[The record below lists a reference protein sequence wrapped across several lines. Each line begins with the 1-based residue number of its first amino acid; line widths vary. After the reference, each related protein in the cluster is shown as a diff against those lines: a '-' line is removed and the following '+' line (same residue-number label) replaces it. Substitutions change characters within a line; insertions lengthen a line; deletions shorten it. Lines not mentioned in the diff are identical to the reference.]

1 MKITSRLFA
10 IALVIMLASWSL
22 ATGCTK
28 EGGDGGAT
36 PPDITDLWGDLGDDD
51 PDVDGGDDGVTVPT
65 DPDPDPEIEE
75 PTSFIG
81 EKLAMLTA
89 GDGQEQS
96 GAEFGYSV
104 SMSGDYA
111 FVGAPAYSRS
121 GASNSGIA
129 YVFKKTEGS
138 WSIVPIANL
147 EMDSPIKSDLF
158 GFSVAIDGDHALV
171 GVPYLDD
178 ALTAQQDMGA
188 VMFYERSGDNWEGD
202 LFKMATIDGEA
213 NFGYSVAIDGDYA
226 IVGAPGSS
234 NAPHS
239 HAGAA
244 FIFHRV
250 GDSWGTPVVLHA
262 EADADTGDEFG
273 HSVAISGDYAF
284 VGAPKDLKMMIHPVG
299 TVYVFHND
307 GGSWTK
313 VAILSAEA
321 NKEPNAR
328 FGESVSIDGDFAVIG
343 AINED
348 EGGEDN
354 AGVAYI
360 FHNDGTVWTRQE
372 RIAGPEAEDY
382 AAFGTSVVV
391 EGDYIIVGCPN
402 KDEPPALGK
411 GAAYLYH
418 HSDTGW
424 SYEKKIDGVGKAS
437 RFGSSISMDGFEAII
452 GAYQLPG
459 LFELGAGTAYIY
471 K

>member
-1 MKITSRLFA
+1 MNGRRVVITGMGTVNPLGHDVESTWEA
-10 IALVIMLASWSL
+10 ILA
-22 ATGCTK
+22 CK
-28 EGGDGGAT
+28 
-36 PPDITDLWGDLGDDD
+36 
-51 PDVDGGDDGVTVPT
+51 
-65 DPDPDPEIEE
+65 
-75 PTSFIG
+75 
-81 EKLAMLTA
+81 
-89 GDGQEQS
+89 
-96 GAEFGYSV
+96 
-104 SMSGDYA
+104 
-111 FVGAPAYSRS
+111 
-121 GASNSGIA
+121 SGIA
-129 YVFKKTEGS
+129 
-138 WSIVPIANL
+138 PIANL
-147 EMDSPIKSDLF
+147 EMDNPAKSDNF
-158 GFSVAIDGDHALV
+158 GFSVAIDGNDALV
-171 GVPYLDD
+171 GIPYLDD
-178 ALTAQQDMGA
+178 ALTAQQNMGA
-188 VMFYERSGDNWEGD
+188 VMFYERSSDNWEGE
-202 LFKMATIDGEA
+202 LFKMATIDEEA
-213 NFGYSVAIDGDYA
+213 HFGYSVAIDGDYA

-234 NAPHS
+234 NASSP

-244 FIFHRV
+244 FIFHRE
-250 GDSWGTPVVLHA
+250 GDSWGTPVVLNA

-273 HSVAISGDYAF
+273 HSVDISGDYAF
-284 VGAPKDLKMMIHPVG
+284 VGAPKDLKMMMHPVG

-307 GGSWTK
+307 SGSWTRTT
-313 VAILSAEA
+313 ILSAESD
-321 NKEPNAR
+321 KEPNAR

-372 RIAGPEAEDY
+372 RIAGPEVEEH

-402 KDEPPALGK
+402 KDEPSVLGK
-411 GAAYLYH
+411 GAAYVYH
-418 HSDTGW
+418 HSDAGW